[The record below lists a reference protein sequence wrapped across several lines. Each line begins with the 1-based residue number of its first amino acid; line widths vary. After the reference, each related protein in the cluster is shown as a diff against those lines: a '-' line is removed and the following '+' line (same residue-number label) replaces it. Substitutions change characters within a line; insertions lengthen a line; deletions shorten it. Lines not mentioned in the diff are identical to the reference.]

1 MLVGAREFPDGN
13 GLRESASMDSNKR
26 FLDPAVLNRLRG
38 LELKARL
45 IVEGYVSG
53 MHKSPYHGFSVEF
66 AEHREYVPGDDL
78 RYVDWKVFGKSD
90 RIYLKQY
97 DEETNFV
104 CHLLVDS
111 SESMNYRSE
120 KSAFSKRDYAQY
132 IAAAFAYLI
141 SHQQD
146 AVGLATFDTSISQF
160 LRPGSTAAHLRQ
172 LCHTLDQSPSQ
183 GESSIGPIFHDLA
196 ERIKRRGLVVILSD
210 FFDDPTNLMMGLKH
224 FRHRR
229 HDVVLLQIIDPEEQ
243 DFSFVDPTLFQGLEK
258 QGEQLTEPRAL
269 RKAYQ
274 REFEAFLRTIRSGAR
289 DLHMDYLL
297 LRTDIPLEVAM
308 HEFLSRRMHKAG
320 R

>member
-1 MLVGAREFPDGN
+1 
-13 GLRESASMDSNKR
+13 
-26 FLDPAVLNRLRG
+26 
-38 LELKARL
+38 
-45 IVEGYVSG
+45 
-53 MHKSPYHGFSVEF
+53 
-66 AEHREYVPGDDL
+66 
-78 RYVDWKVFGKSD
+78 
-90 RIYLKQY
+90 
-97 DEETNFV
+97 
-104 CHLLVDS
+104 
-111 SESMNYRSE
+111 
-120 KSAFSKRDYAQY
+120 
-132 IAAAFAYLI
+132 
-141 SHQQD
+141 
-146 AVGLATFDTSISQF
+146 
-160 LRPGSTAAHLRQ
+160 
-172 LCHTLDQSPSQ
+172 
-183 GESSIGPIFHDLA
+183 
-196 ERIKRRGLVVILSD
+196 
-210 FFDDPTNLMMGLKH
+210 MGLKH